1 MTKLLYI
8 EVSPRKERSHSIA
21 VAEAFLDAYS
31 AANPDHE
38 IDKMDLWDAEL
49 PELNMAMID
58 AKYRLLAGDELDER
72 EANAWR
78 IVEATFNRVNS
89 ADKIVISTPMWNFNV
104 PYKLKHLI
112 DIIIQ
117 PDLAFAVV
125 EGGYEGL
132 VKGKPAMVIVA
143 RGGAYPPGSEFY
155 DVDFRSGTWI
165 FCSASSGST
174 ISVRWSSSRR
184 SRQKTKWLQR
194 GRRRSRKARLP
205 GLRSSPARAGGYP
218 DPAAGA

>member
-58 AKYRLLAGDELDER
+58 AKYRLLAGDELNER

-155 DVDFRSGTWI
+155 DVDFQKRYLDFLLSFIGFDDIRSLVVEPTL
-165 FCSASSGST
+165 AAEDEVAATRAQT
-174 ISVRWSSSRR
+174 IEEG
-184 SRQKTKWLQR
+184 K
-194 GRRRSRKARLP
+194 
-205 GLRSSPARAGGYP
+205 
-218 DPAAGA
+218 AAGASF

>member
-155 DVDFRSGTWI
+155 DVDFQKRYLDFLLSFIGFDDIRSLVVEPTL
-165 FCSASSGST
+165 AAEDEVAAT
-174 ISVRWSSSRR
+174 
-184 SRQKTKWLQR
+184 
-194 GRRRSRKARLP
+194 
-205 GLRSSPARAGGYP
+205 RAQIIEEGK
-218 DPAAGA
+218 AAGASF

>member
-21 VAEAFLDAYS
+21 VARAFLDAYRS
-31 AANPDHE
+31 ANPDHE
-38 IDKMDLWDAEL
+38 IDTMDLWDAEL

-143 RGGAYPPGSEFY
+143 RGGAYLPGSEFY
-155 DVDFRSGTWI
+155 DVDFQKRYLDFLLSFIGFDDIRSLVVEPTL
-165 FCSASSGST
+165 AAEDEVAATRAQT
-174 ISVRWSSSRR
+174 IEEGKV
-184 SRQKTKWLQR
+184 
-194 GRRRSRKARLP
+194 
-205 GLRSSPARAGGYP
+205 
-218 DPAAGA
+218 AGASF

>member
-21 VAEAFLDAYS
+21 VAQAFLDAYRS
-31 AANPDHE
+31 ANPDHE
-38 IDKMDLWDAEL
+38 VDTMDLWDTEL
-49 PELNMAMID
+49 PELDMAMID
-58 AKYRLLAGDELDER
+58 AKYRLLAGDQLDER
-72 EANAWR
+72 EATAWR
-78 IVEATFNRVNS
+78 IVEATFNRVS
-89 ADKIVISTPMWNFNV
+89 FADKIVISTPMWNFNV

-143 RGGAYPPGSEFY
+143 RGGAYPPGSEFFE
-155 DVDFRSGTWI
+155 VDFQKRYLDFLLSFIGFDDIRSLVVEPTL
-165 FCSASSGST
+165 AAEDEVAATRAQT
-174 ISVRWSSSRR
+174 IEEG
-184 SRQKTKWLQR
+184 K
-194 GRRRSRKARLP
+194 
-205 GLRSSPARAGGYP
+205 
-218 DPAAGA
+218 AAGASF

>member
-112 DIIIQ
+112 DIIVQ

-155 DVDFRSGTWI
+155 DVDFQKRYLDFLLSFIGFDDIRSLVVEPTL
-165 FCSASSGST
+165 AAEDEVAATRAQT
-174 ISVRWSSSRR
+174 IEEG
-184 SRQKTKWLQR
+184 K
-194 GRRRSRKARLP
+194 
-205 GLRSSPARAGGYP
+205 
-218 DPAAGA
+218 AAGASF

>member
-49 PELNMAMID
+49 PELDMAMID

-155 DVDFRSGTWI
+155 DVDFQKRYLDFLLSFIGFDDIRSLVVEPTL
-165 FCSASSGST
+165 AAEDEVAAT
-174 ISVRWSSSRR
+174 
-184 SRQKTKWLQR
+184 
-194 GRRRSRKARLP
+194 
-205 GLRSSPARAGGYP
+205 RAQIIEEGK
-218 DPAAGA
+218 AAGASF

>member
-155 DVDFRSGTWI
+155 DVDFQKRYLDFLLSFIGFDDIRSLVVEPTL
-165 FCSASSGST
+165 AAEDEVAATRAQT
-174 ISVRWSSSRR
+174 IEEG
-184 SRQKTKWLQR
+184 K
-194 GRRRSRKARLP
+194 
-205 GLRSSPARAGGYP
+205 
-218 DPAAGA
+218 AAGASF

>member
-143 RGGAYPPGSEFY
+143 RGGAYPPGSDFFE
-155 DVDFRSGTWI
+155 VDFQKRYLDFLLSFIGFDDIRSLVVEPTL
-165 FCSASSGST
+165 AAEDEVAATRAQT
-174 ISVRWSSSRR
+174 IEE
-184 SRQKTKWLQR
+184 
-194 GRRRSRKARLP
+194 GR
-205 GLRSSPARAGGYP
+205 
-218 DPAAGA
+218 AAGASF

>member
-1 MTKLLYI
+1 MTRVLYI

-21 VAEAFLDAYS
+21 VAEAFLEAYS

-38 IDKMDLWDAEL
+38 IDKMDLWETEL

-58 AKYRLLAGDELDER
+58 AKYRLLDLGELDER

-78 IVEATFNRVNS
+78 TVEANFKRLAS
-89 ADKIVISTPMWNFNV
+89 ADKIVLSTPMWNFNV

-112 DIIIQ
+112 DIIVQ

-132 VKGKPAMVIVA
+132 VKGKPAMLIVA
-143 RGGAYPPGSEFY
+143 RGAAYMPPSDFF
-155 DVDFRSGTWI
+155 DVDFQKRYLDFLFSFIGFEDVRSLVVEPMLTSPEEQAATRANVI
-165 FCSASSGST
+165 E
-174 ISVRWSSSRR
+174 
-184 SRQKTKWLQR
+184 
-194 GRRRSRKARLP
+194 KART
-205 GLRSSPARAGGYP
+205 
-218 DPAAGA
+218 AAASF

>member
-38 IDKMDLWDAEL
+38 IDKMDLWDTEL

-58 AKYRLLAGDELDER
+58 AKYRLLDGDELDER

-78 IVEATFNRVNS
+78 AVVATFNRLNS
-89 ADKIVISTPMWNFNV
+89 ADKIVLSTPMWNFNV

-112 DIIIQ
+112 DIVVQ

-125 EGGYEGL
+125 EGGYAGL

-143 RGGAYPPGSEFY
+143 RGAAYPPGSDFY
-155 DVDFRSGTWI
+155 DVDFQKRYLDFLLSFIGFEDIRSL
-165 FCSASSGST
+165 
-174 ISVRWSSSRR
+174 VVEPM
-184 SRQKTKWLQR
+184 L
-194 GRRRSRKARLP
+194 
-205 GLRSSPARAGGYP
+205 SPADEVAATRARVIEEGRV
-218 DPAAGA
+218 AGASF

>member
-38 IDKMDLWDAEL
+38 IDKMDLWDTEL

-58 AKYRLLAGDELDER
+58 AKYRLLDGDELDER

-78 IVEATFNRVNS
+78 AVVATFNRINS

-112 DIIIQ
+112 DIVVQ

-143 RGGAYPPGSEFY
+143 RGAAYPPGSDFY
-155 DVDFRSGTWI
+155 DVDFQKRYLDFLLSFIGFEDIRSL
-165 FCSASSGST
+165 
-174 ISVRWSSSRR
+174 VVEPM
-184 SRQKTKWLQR
+184 L
-194 GRRRSRKARLP
+194 
-205 GLRSSPARAGGYP
+205 SPADEVAATRARVIEEGR
-218 DPAAGA
+218 AAGASF

>member
-31 AANPDHE
+31 AANPDDE

-49 PELNMAMID
+49 PELDMAMID

-155 DVDFRSGTWI
+155 DVDFQKRYLDFLLSFIGFDDIRSLVVEPTL
-165 FCSASSGST
+165 AAEDEVAAT
-174 ISVRWSSSRR
+174 
-184 SRQKTKWLQR
+184 
-194 GRRRSRKARLP
+194 
-205 GLRSSPARAGGYP
+205 RAQIIEEGK
-218 DPAAGA
+218 AAGASF

>member
-1 MTKLLYI
+1 MTKLIYI

-21 VAEAFLDAYS
+21 VAEAFLDAYR

-38 IDKMDLWDAEL
+38 IDKMDLWDTEL

-58 AKYRLLAGDELDER
+58 AKYRLLDLDTLDER
-72 EANAWR
+72 EANAWKD
-78 IVEATFNRVNS
+78 VEAVFNRVNS
-89 ADKIVISTPMWNFNV
+89 ADKVVISTPMWNFNV

-132 VKGKPAMVIVA
+132 IKGKPAMVIVA
-143 RGGAYPPGSEFY
+143 RGAAYMPPSDFFE
-155 DVDFRSGTWI
+155 VDF
-165 FCSASSGST
+165 
-174 ISVRWSSSRR
+174 
-184 SRQKTKWLQR
+184 QKRYIDFLLSFIGFEDIRALVVEPMLSPPEEQAATRAKLIEEA
-194 GRRRSRKARLP
+194 KA
-205 GLRSSPARAGGYP
+205 
-218 DPAAGA
+218 AAAAF